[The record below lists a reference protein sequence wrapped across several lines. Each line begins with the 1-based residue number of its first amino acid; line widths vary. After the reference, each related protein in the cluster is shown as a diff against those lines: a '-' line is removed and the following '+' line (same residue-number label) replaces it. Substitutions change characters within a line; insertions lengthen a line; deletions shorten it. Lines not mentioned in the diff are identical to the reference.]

1 MKMVEKADITRV
13 NSSQH
18 FTSFQLD
25 YFQSAQLTHPLP
37 RLTGV
42 VASCRSNFVFLSTLE
57 GAVVAEHGI
66 LVSTSL
72 GEDAIGESQ
81 LRDCVV
87 ESKLCSFLSMLV
99 KRMFQQ

>member
-1 MKMVEKADITRV
+1 M
-13 NSSQH
+13 
-18 FTSFQLD
+18 
-25 YFQSAQLTHPLP
+25 SAAAALNLGIDLVPTEELGMPLSRSLP